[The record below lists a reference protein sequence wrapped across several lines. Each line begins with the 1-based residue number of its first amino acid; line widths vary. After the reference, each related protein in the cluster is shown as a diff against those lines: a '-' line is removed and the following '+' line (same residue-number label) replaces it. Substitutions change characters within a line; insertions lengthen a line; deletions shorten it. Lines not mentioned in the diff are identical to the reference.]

1 MKNCSVIL
9 AAGQGTRMKTAK
21 PKAMTQVLF
30 KPMLDWVIGAA
41 QNANIKDI
49 CVVTGHAAE
58 DIENHLPGDIVTV
71 RQREK
76 RHRSCCYAGGGLY

>member
-9 AAGQGTRMKTAK
+9 AARQGTRMKTAK

-58 DIENHLPGDIVTV
+58 DIENECKILRSLS
-71 RQREK
+71 RQAVK
-76 RHRSCCYAGGGLY
+76 GK

>member
-49 CVVTGHAAE
+49 CVVTGHAA
-58 DIENHLPGDIVTV
+58 
-71 RQREK
+71 
-76 RHRSCCYAGGGLY
+76 